1 VVSSRFRGEA
11 QVSEHMNKL
20 SIPTSRGLGACPNN
34 YCCERLSDGFYKA
47 TEERSVRDL
56 LKSG

>member
-1 VVSSRFRGEA
+1 M
-11 QVSEHMNKL
+11 SEHMNKL